1 MILKNNIY
9 FKIKKHLSKSQFI
22 DLNLFIFFSIISMFL
37 EMLGI
42 GLIIPIIKILSQDQI
57 FFTKFLFLND
67 YNLNQYTKFNLVLFS
82 LSILLIIYTFKTI
95 FLTFISYKQ
104 GKLLTDIK
112 RGVSE
117 KLFNTYLNRPYQFF
131 LNNNSYELIR
141 NINDVQIF
149 ISLLN
154 SLLNLITEI
163 FILVG
168 ISLLLV
174 FYEPVGSITSIIII
188 GFFGFLFSSKLKKKA
203 EFWGEQ
209 RRDADGLKLNSMQE
223 SFRLIQEIKILK
235 LSKYFISK
243 FVSSNNLSAINQFKH
258 QFVLSL
264 PKYWFELLAI
274 FGFTILILVLAY
286 FDDNSKNILATLG
299 LFAAA
304 TFRLLPSIIRSINS
318 FQNIHFCS
326 PVLNNLLDEF
336 NTKNNKSDQNK
347 IDVNRKILM
356 TKEIHLKDVS
366 FKYENS
372 DIKILDNIN
381 LKIDHGSSVGIMGPS
396 GVGKTTLINIILGLL
411 RPSSGTIF
419 VDGVD
424 IYKNLNSWQNNI
436 GYVPQNIILI
446 DNKLRNN
453 IALGVEEIDI
463 DEDKIEKCVK
473 EAQLDNF
480 IQDKKKL
487 DTYVGEL
494 GSRLSGGQKQR
505 IGIARSL
512 YNDPQILI
520 LDEFTNALDFSTEEK
535 IISQMRNLNKKT
547 IIMISH
553 KLTTLSQCDK
563 VYELNKSGLKLI

>member
-57 FFTKFLFLND
+57 FFTKFVFLND

-336 NTKNNKSDQNK
+336 NNKNNKSDQNK

-473 EAQLDNF
+473 EAQLDSF

-520 LDEFTNALDFSTEEK
+520 LDEFTNALDFLTEEK

-553 KLTTLSQCDK
+553 KLTTVSQCDK
-563 VYELNKSGLKLI
+563 VYELNKSGLKII